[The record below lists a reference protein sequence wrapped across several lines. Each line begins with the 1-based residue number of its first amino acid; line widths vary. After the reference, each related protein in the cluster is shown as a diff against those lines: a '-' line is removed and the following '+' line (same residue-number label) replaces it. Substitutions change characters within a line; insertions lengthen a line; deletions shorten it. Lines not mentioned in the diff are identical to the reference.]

1 MAYAIC
7 NYVTLYYVLYV
18 VQAIACVV
26 SLFGSIII
34 GGDAMYW
41 CYAVVIVVN
50 TLHVIF
56 VFLPNSANYDNPSRG
71 TALNFFEQ
79 GIIIATDASIVG
91 SLTILAVTR
100 SVGGMSV
107 GIVVTGSCAS
117 LASYLAL
124 LCLLYFA
131 NAFRN
136 RLMAGSTDIR
146 S

>member
-18 VQAIACVV
+18 IQATACVV

-41 CYAVVIVVN
+41 CYAVLIVVN

-71 TALNFFEQ
+71 INLNFVEQ
-79 GIIIATDASIVG
+79 GIIIATDAMIVG
-91 SLTILAVTR
+91 SLTILAITS

-117 LASYLAL
+117 LSSYLAL

-131 NAFRN
+131 NAFRD
-136 RLMAGSTDIR
+136 RLMPGPMSVSA
-146 S
+146 